1 MMENRP
7 KIFISEDDNELL
19 TYCRVET
26 MKSGGKGGQHVNT
39 TDSAVRI
46 THIQT
51 GVSAKSQKSRSHHSN
66 KEEALK
72 VLRKKLVEL
81 NKVKKARKKTK
92 IPKSVKQKN
101 LDKKKKHSLLK
112 KSRVK
117 QRREDTT
124 S

>member
-1 MMENRP
+1 MMEDRP
-7 KIFISEDDNELL
+7 KIFIPEDDSELL
-19 TYCRVET
+19 SCCRIET

-46 THIQT
+46 THIAT
-51 GVSAKSQKSRSHHSN
+51 GVSAKSQKSRSQHSN

-72 VLRKKLVEL
+72 VLRKKLTEL

-92 IPKSVKQKN
+92 IPRSVKQKN

-112 KSRVK
+112 KNRAK
-117 QRREDTT
+117 RLGELER
-124 S
+124 